1 MRIKYVPYEK
11 TPIRGQAILNNFT
24 RTLKYS
30 NNEVVN
36 IRLNRGMP
44 LYEMQTIESVRNA
57 NEVIDSKKAQKLE
70 SKKGKSAITDSRKN
84 TKNTTAESTKTTTA
98 EVSCDDF
105 VGCQGGGEGSLLDAN
120 DRADTADSRKSAQ
133 ETPQNPKNML
143 IRGEC
148 LSACAYLKER
158 GIQVDL
164 VYIDPPFASGADYA
178 KKVYLR
184 QNVNADKAQSLEVE
198 MPQEFKSFE
207 EKMYGDI
214 WTKEDYLNW
223 MYENLK
229 AIKEVMSENAS
240 IYVHLDWHIGHY
252 VKILL
257 DEIFGEWNFVNEIVW
272 GYRTQGVS
280 KDTWAK
286 KHDTIFFYKKSESYT
301 FNQEREKNIYENPF
315 IDTKIESPA
324 MDKLTDKDI
333 ETIIRSVQSKEPLN
347 DKYKHLLFNR
357 YFTDVCVRDVWD
369 CDVTKPLISGSS
381 EYFNYATQK
390 PEALLERI
398 IKASSNESMIVA
410 DFFGGSGV
418 SAAVAHKLGR
428 HFIHCDVGLNS
439 IQTTRDRLKEL
450 QAEFDILEV
459 KDGIELFRNPVQTME
474 KLPRL
479 ITGFQYLKYLDESLD
494 TTYFQG
500 YIATPKEVIPCHL
513 PNLLD
518 SNHKVLDVPYF
529 KEILYYGVG
538 NLEAHTRGIKRLRIY
553 YVDIE
558 NEKELREMAKEYEY
572 FRGEIEFVPLRWALA
587 EVVDNDYVE
596 YNIGTTKQGF
606 KVEITK
612 FSSDRVWQKIDAY
625 NQKRELQA
633 KKKGKDFSPILISEN
648 GLECIEYLSL
658 DCENASGV
666 WHSSSEI
673 KINKN
678 SLVIKNGVKTKD
690 LWNGYIESTKKPLR
704 LKVRNICGDESVIDL
719 H

>member
-44 LYEMQTIESVRNA
+44 LYEMQTIESVRNT
-57 NEVIDSKKAQKLE
+57 NEATDSKTCHTEHSEVSQNIE
-70 SKKGKSAITDSRKN
+70 SKKSKSKN
-84 TKNTTAESTKTTTA
+84 PTQTT
-98 EVSCDDF
+98 
-105 VGCQGGGEGSLLDAN
+105 
-120 DRADTADSRKSAQ
+120 AQ
-133 ETPQNPKNML
+133 ETPQNQNPRNML

-148 LSACAYLKER
+148 LSACAYLKEQ

-184 QNVNADKAQSLEVE
+184 QNINTDKAQSLEVE

-214 WTKEDYLNW
+214 WNKEDYLNW

-272 GYRTQGVS
+272 GYRSGGAS
-280 KDTWAK
+280 KKESLPK
-286 KHDTIFFYKKSESYT
+286 KHDVIYFYRKCEGFKVNPLKERQYLEKPFMGSKQDESGRFYV
-301 FNQEREKNIYENPF
+301 
-315 IDTKIESPA
+315 DT
-324 MDKLTDKDI
+324 
-333 ETIIRSVQSKEPLN
+333 
-347 DKYKHLLFNR
+347 LL
-357 YFTDVCVRDVWD
+357 RDVFEGVI
-369 CDVTKPLISGSS
+369 CIVENGEMK
-381 EYFNYATQK
+381 EYNTRPVLNLSVEQMDYATQK
-390 PEALLERI
+390 PEGLLELLLKI
-398 IKASSNESMIVA
+398 GSNESMIVA

-450 QAEFDILEV
+450 NAEFDILEV
-459 KDGIELFRNPVQTME
+459 KDGIELFRNPVQTMDR
-474 KLPRL
+474 LPRL

-494 TTYFQG
+494 STYFQG

-558 NEKELREMAKEYEY
+558 NEEELREMAKEYEY

-596 YNIGTTKQGF
+596 YKIEKIKQGY
-606 KVEITK
+606 KVAITK
-612 FSSDRVWQKIDAY
+612 FLSDRVWQKIDAY

>member
-44 LYEMQTIESVRNA
+44 LYEMQTLESVRNA

-70 SKKGKSAITDSRKN
+70 SKKGKSTIT
-84 TKNTTAESTKTTTA
+84 ESSTNTTA

-105 VGCQGGGEGSLLDAN
+105 VGCQSGGEGSLLDAN

-133 ETPQNPKNML
+133 EATRNPKNML

-148 LSACAYLKER
+148 LSACAYLKEQ

-184 QNVNADKAQSLEVE
+184 QNINADKAQSLEVE

-252 VKILL
+252 VKILM

-272 GYRTQGVS
+272 FYHDSPGRGS
-280 KDTWAK
+280 ECFAK
-286 KHDTIFFYKKSESYT
+286 KHDTIFWYVKDYEKYIFNGDSVRVPIMKTSVERYKSPRVLGGKSYIGGESAKT
-301 FNQEREKNIYENPF
+301 G
-315 IDTKIESPA
+315 KIPES
-324 MDKLTDKDI
+324 
-333 ETIIRSVQSKEPLN
+333 
-347 DKYKHLLFNR
+347 
-357 YFTDVCVRDVWD
+357 VWQIPVIKGNANEHAD
-369 CDVTKPLISGSS
+369 
-381 EYFNYATQK
+381 YATQK

-418 SAAVAHKLGR
+418 TAAVAHKLGR

-474 KLPRL
+474 KLPRF

-494 TTYFQG
+494 STYFQG
-500 YIATPKEVIPCHL
+500 YVTTPKEVIPCHL

-529 KEILYYGVG
+529 KEILHYGVG

-558 NEKELREMAKEYEY
+558 NEEELREMAKEYEY
-572 FRGEIEFVPLRWALA
+572 FRGEIEFVPLSEALV

-596 YNIGTTKQGF
+596 CKLEKTKQGY
-606 KVEITK
+606 KVAITK

>member
-11 TPIRGQAILNNFT
+11 TPIRGQAILDNFT

-30 NNEVVN
+30 GNDAVN

-44 LYEMQTIESVRNA
+44 LYEMQKLESVRN
-57 NEVIDSKKAQKLE
+57 EQVDF
-70 SKKGKSAITDSRKN
+70 
-84 TKNTTAESTKTTTA
+84 KTCHTERS
-98 EVSCDDF
+98 EVS
-105 VGCQGGGEGSLLDAN
+105 
-120 DRADTADSRKSAQ
+120 
-133 ETPQNPKNML
+133 QNIESKNML
-143 IRGEC
+143 IKGEA
-148 LSACAYLKER
+148 LSACAYLKEK
-158 GIQVDL
+158 GIKVDL

-184 QNVNADKAQSLEVE
+184 QNANADKTQSSVEVE
-198 MPQEFKSFE
+198 MPQEFKIFE

-214 WTKEDYLNW
+214 WNKEDYLNW

-272 GYRTQGVS
+272 FYGGTSNSQTQFVR
-280 KDTWAK
+280 
-286 KHDTIFFYKKSESYT
+286 KHDCIYSYSKSESYI
-301 FNQEREKNIYENPF
+301 FNFDEVRIPYEDEKKFKKNENGKWFMKWDSTRDYYPKQVF
-315 IDTKIESPA
+315 KNGEW
-324 MDKLTDKDI
+324 
-333 ETIIRSVQSKEPLN
+333 IILGKGQ
-347 DKYKHLLFNR
+347 Y
-357 YFTDVCVRDVWD
+357 DVWTD
-369 CDVTKPLISGSS
+369 IPSFSTSHGE
-381 EYFNYATQK
+381 EYRAWDYATQK

-418 SAAVAHKLGR
+418 SAAVAHRLGR

-450 QAEFDILEV
+450 NAEFDILEV

-474 KLPRL
+474 KLPYL
-479 ITGFQYLKYLDESLD
+479 ITGFQYLKHLDESLD
-494 TTYFQG
+494 STYFQG
-500 YIATPKEVIPCHL
+500 YIATAKEVIPCHL

-529 KEILYYGVG
+529 KEILHYGVG
-538 NLEAHTRGIKRLRIY
+538 NLEAHTRGIKKLRIY

-572 FRGEIEFVPLRWALA
+572 FRGEIEFVPLRDALI

-596 YNIGTTKQGF
+596 YKLEKTKQGF
-606 KVEITK
+606 KVAITK
-612 FSSDRVWQKIDAY
+612 FLSDRVKQKIDAY
-625 NQKRELQA
+625 NQKRKLQA
-633 KKKGKDFSPILISEN
+633 IKKSKAFVPILVSEN
-648 GLECIEYLSL
+648 GLECVEYLSL
-658 DCENASGV
+658 DCENTNGE

-690 LWNGYIESTKKPLR
+690 VWNGYIESTKKPLR
-704 LKVRNICGDESVIDL
+704 LKVRNICGDESVIEL
-719 H
+719 R

>member
-11 TPIRGQAILNNFT
+11 TPIRGQAILDNFT

-30 NNEVVN
+30 GNDAVN

-44 LYEMQTIESVRNA
+44 LYEMQKLESVRNT
-57 NEVIDSKKAQKLE
+57 NEVVDSK
-70 SKKGKSAITDSRKN
+70 S
-84 TKNTTAESTKTTTA
+84 
-98 EVSCDDF
+98 
-105 VGCQGGGEGSLLDAN
+105 
-120 DRADTADSRKSAQ
+120 
-133 ETPQNPKNML
+133 ML
-143 IRGEC
+143 IKGEA
-148 LSACAYLKER
+148 LSACAYLKEQ
-158 GIQVDL
+158 GIKVDL

-184 QNVNADKAQSLEVE
+184 QNPKPTAHHTQSYHTDSPTCHTERSEVSQSE
-198 MPQEFKSFE
+198 VSKKETPQQEIPSNENTSFE

-214 WTKEDYLNW
+214 WDKEDYLNW

-272 GYRTQGVS
+272 GYRSGGAS
-280 KDTWAK
+280 KKESLPK
-286 KHDTIFFYKKSESYT
+286 KHDVIYFYRKCEGFKVNPLKERQYLEKPFMGSKQDESGRFYV
-301 FNQEREKNIYENPF
+301 
-315 IDTKIESPA
+315 DT
-324 MDKLTDKDI
+324 
-333 ETIIRSVQSKEPLN
+333 
-347 DKYKHLLFNR
+347 LL
-357 YFTDVCVRDVWD
+357 RDVFEGVI
-369 CDVTKPLISGSS
+369 CIVENGEMK
-381 EYFNYATQK
+381 EYNTRPVLNLSVEQMDYATQK
-390 PEALLERI
+390 PEGLLELLLKI
-398 IKASSNESMIVA
+398 GSNESMIVA

-418 SAAVAHKLGR
+418 TAAVAHKLGR

-474 KLPRL
+474 KIPYL

-494 TTYFQG
+494 STYFQG
-500 YIATPKEVIPCHL
+500 YIATAKEVIPCHL

-529 KEILYYGVG
+529 KEILHYGVG

-558 NEKELREMAKEYEY
+558 NEEELREMAKEYEY
-572 FRGEIEFVPLRWALA
+572 FRGEIEFVPLSEALV

-596 YNIGTTKQGF
+596 YKLEKTKQGF
-606 KVEITK
+606 KVAITK
-612 FSSDRVWQKIDAY
+612 FLSDRVQQKIDAY
-625 NQKRELQA
+625 NQKRQIQA
-633 KKKGKDFSPILISEN
+633 KKPNKKKDKEFIPILLSEN

>member
-11 TPIRGQAILNNFT
+11 TPIRGQAILDNFT

-30 NNEVVN
+30 GNDAVN

-44 LYEMQTIESVRNA
+44 LYEMQKLESVRNT
-57 NEVIDSKKAQKLE
+57 NEVVDS
-70 SKKGKSAITDSRKN
+70 
-84 TKNTTAESTKTTTA
+84 
-98 EVSCDDF
+98 
-105 VGCQGGGEGSLLDAN
+105 
-120 DRADTADSRKSAQ
+120 
-133 ETPQNPKNML
+133 KNML
-143 IRGEC
+143 IKGEA
-148 LSACAYLKER
+148 LSACAYLKEQ
-158 GIQVDL
+158 GIKVDL

-184 QNVNADKAQSLEVE
+184 QNPKPTAHHTQSYHTDSPTCHTERSEVSQSE
-198 MPQEFKSFE
+198 VSKKETPQQEIPSNENTSFE

-214 WTKEDYLNW
+214 WSKEDYLNW

-272 GYRTQGVS
+272 FYGGTSNSQTQFVR
-280 KDTWAK
+280 
-286 KHDTIFFYKKSESYT
+286 KHDCIYSYSKSESYI
-301 FNQEREKNIYENPF
+301 FNFDEVRIPYEDEKKFKKDENGKWFMKWDSTRDYYPKQVF
-315 IDTKIESPA
+315 KNGEW
-324 MDKLTDKDI
+324 
-333 ETIIRSVQSKEPLN
+333 IILGKGQ
-347 DKYKHLLFNR
+347 Y
-357 YFTDVCVRDVWD
+357 DVWTD
-369 CDVTKPLISGSS
+369 IPSFSTSHGE
-381 EYFNYATQK
+381 EYRAWDYATQK

-474 KLPRL
+474 KLPYL

-494 TTYFQG
+494 STYFQG

-529 KEILYYGVG
+529 KEILHYGVG

-558 NEKELREMAKEYEY
+558 NEEELREMAKEYEY
-572 FRGEIEFVPLRWALA
+572 FRGEIEFVPLSEALV

-596 YNIGTTKQGF
+596 YKLEKTKQGF
-606 KVEITK
+606 KVAITK
-612 FSSDRVWQKIDAY
+612 FLSDRVQQKIDAY
-625 NQKRELQA
+625 NQKRQIQA
-633 KKKGKDFSPILISEN
+633 KKKNKDFIPILLSEN

>member
-11 TPIRGQAILNNFT
+11 TPIRGQAILDNFT

-30 NNEVVN
+30 GNDAVN

-44 LYEMQTIESVRNA
+44 LYEMQKLESVRNEQA
-57 NEVIDSKKAQKLE
+57 DFKTCHTERSEVSQNIDS
-70 SKKGKSAITDSRKN
+70 
-84 TKNTTAESTKTTTA
+84 
-98 EVSCDDF
+98 
-105 VGCQGGGEGSLLDAN
+105 
-120 DRADTADSRKSAQ
+120 
-133 ETPQNPKNML
+133 KNML
-143 IRGEC
+143 IKGEA
-148 LSACAYLKER
+148 LSACAYLKEK
-158 GIQVDL
+158 GIKVDL

-184 QNVNADKAQSLEVE
+184 QNANADKTQSSVEVE

-214 WTKEDYLNW
+214 WNKEDYLNW

-257 DEIFGEWNFVNEIVW
+257 DEIFGEWNFQREIIWRIGWVS
-272 GYRTQGVS
+272 GYKSSVENWVRN
-280 KDTWAK
+280 
-286 KHDTIFFYKKSESYT
+286 HDTIFFYTKSSDYT
-301 FNQEREKNIYENPF
+301 FNKEYIQYSDEYVRRDGSKPNGRGIPIEDTWNCSKDDVLDSINLMSFSNEKV
-315 IDTKIESPA
+315 D
-324 MDKLTDKDI
+324 
-333 ETIIRSVQSKEPLN
+333 
-347 DKYKHLLFNR
+347 
-357 YFTDVCVRDVWD
+357 
-369 CDVTKPLISGSS
+369 
-381 EYFNYATQK
+381 YATQK

-479 ITGFQYLKYLDESLD
+479 ITGFQYIKYLDESLD
-494 TTYFQG
+494 STYFQG

-529 KEILYYGVG
+529 KEILHYGVG
-538 NLEAHTRGIKRLRIY
+538 NLEAHTRGIKKLRIY
-553 YVDIE
+553 YVDID
-558 NEKELREMAKEYEY
+558 NEEELREMAKEYEY
-572 FRGEIEFVPLRWALA
+572 FRGEIEFVPLRDALI

-596 YNIGTTKQGF
+596 YKLEKTKQGF
-606 KVEITK
+606 KVAITK
-612 FSSDRVWQKIDAY
+612 FLSDRVKQKIDAY
-625 NQKRELQA
+625 NQKRKLQA
-633 KKKGKDFSPILISEN
+633 IKKSKAFVPILLSEN
-648 GLECIEYLSL
+648 GLECVEYLSL
-658 DCENASGV
+658 DCENTNGE

-704 LKVRNICGDESVIDL
+704 LKVRNICGDESVIEL
-719 H
+719 R

>member
-11 TPIRGQAILNNFT
+11 TPIRGQAILDNFT

-30 NNEVVN
+30 GNDAVN

-44 LYEMQTIESVRNA
+44 LYEMQKLESVRNT
-57 NEVIDSKKAQKLE
+57 NEVVDSK
-70 SKKGKSAITDSRKN
+70 S
-84 TKNTTAESTKTTTA
+84 
-98 EVSCDDF
+98 
-105 VGCQGGGEGSLLDAN
+105 
-120 DRADTADSRKSAQ
+120 
-133 ETPQNPKNML
+133 ML
-143 IRGEC
+143 IKGEC
-148 LSACAYLKER
+148 LSACAYLKEQ
-158 GIQVDL
+158 GIKVDL

-184 QNVNADKAQSLEVE
+184 QNANADKAQSSIEVE

-214 WTKEDYLNW
+214 WNKEDYLNW

-272 GYRTQGVS
+272 GYRSGGAS
-280 KDTWAK
+280 KKESLPK
-286 KHDTIFFYKKSESYT
+286 KHDVIYFYRKCEGFKVNPLKERQYLEKPFMGSKQDESGRFYV
-301 FNQEREKNIYENPF
+301 
-315 IDTKIESPA
+315 DT
-324 MDKLTDKDI
+324 
-333 ETIIRSVQSKEPLN
+333 
-347 DKYKHLLFNR
+347 LL
-357 YFTDVCVRDVWD
+357 RDVFEGVI
-369 CDVTKPLISGSS
+369 CIVENGEMK
-381 EYFNYATQK
+381 EYNTRPVLNLSVEQMDYATQK
-390 PEALLERI
+390 PEGLLELLLKI
-398 IKASSNESMIVA
+398 GSNESMIVA

-418 SAAVAHKLGR
+418 TAAVAHKLGR

-474 KLPRL
+474 KLPYL

-494 TTYFQG
+494 STYFQG
-500 YIATPKEVIPCHL
+500 YIATAKEVIPCHL

-529 KEILYYGVG
+529 KEILHYGVG

-572 FRGEIEFVPLRWALA
+572 FRGEIEFVPLSETLV

-596 YNIGTTKQGF
+596 YKLEKTKQGF
-606 KVEITK
+606 KVAITK
-612 FSSDRVWQKIDAY
+612 FLSDRVQQKIDAY
-625 NQKRELQA
+625 NQKRQIQA
-633 KKKGKDFSPILISEN
+633 KKPNKKKDKEFIPILLSEN

-704 LKVRNICGDESVIDL
+704 LKVRNICGDESVIEL
-719 H
+719 R

>member
-11 TPIRGQAILNNFT
+11 TPIRGQAILDNFT

-30 NNEVVN
+30 GNDAVN

-44 LYEMQTIESVRNA
+44 LYEMQKLESVRNEQA
-57 NEVIDSKKAQKLE
+57 DF
-70 SKKGKSAITDSRKN
+70 
-84 TKNTTAESTKTTTA
+84 KTCHTERS
-98 EVSCDDF
+98 EVS
-105 VGCQGGGEGSLLDAN
+105 
-120 DRADTADSRKSAQ
+120 
-133 ETPQNPKNML
+133 QNIESKNML
-143 IRGEC
+143 IKGEA
-148 LSACAYLKER
+148 LSACAYLKEK
-158 GIQVDL
+158 GIKVDL

-184 QNVNADKAQSLEVE
+184 QNANADKTQSSVEVE

-214 WTKEDYLNW
+214 WSKEDYLNW

-257 DEIFGEWNFVNEIVW
+257 DEIFGEWNFRNEIVW
-272 GYRTQGVS
+272 GYKNPAIASNYFKR
-280 KDTWAK
+280 
-286 KHDTIFFYKKSESYT
+286 KHDTIFFYTKGENNV
-301 FNQEREKNIYENPF
+301 FNQQK
-315 IDTKIESPA
+315 SPIA
-324 MDKLTDKDI
+324 KS
-333 ETIIRSVQSKEPLN
+333 TI
-347 DKYKHLLFNR
+347 
-357 YFTDVCVRDVWD
+357 DVWGRHFD
-369 CDVTKPLISGSS
+369 DRGQITYGYMKEKCPGAYKRIAMRGGKKDDDEIFLDVFEGSPCDDWWADIPFLNKDKNAPD
-381 EYFNYATQK
+381 YATQK

-418 SAAVAHKLGR
+418 SAAVAHRLGR

-474 KLPRL
+474 KLPHL
-479 ITGFQYLKYLDESLD
+479 ITGFQYLKHLDESLD
-494 TTYFQG
+494 STYFQG
-500 YIATPKEVIPCHL
+500 YVTTSKEIIPIHL

-529 KEILYYGVG
+529 KEILHYGVG

-553 YVDIE
+553 YVDID
-558 NEKELREMAKEYEY
+558 NEKELREMVKEYEY
-572 FRGEIEFVPLRWALA
+572 FRGEIEFVPLRDALI

-596 YNIGTTKQGF
+596 YKLEQTKQGF
-606 KVEITK
+606 KVAITK
-612 FSSDRVWQKIDAY
+612 FLSDRVKQKIDAY
-625 NQKRELQA
+625 NEKRKLQA
-633 KKKGKDFSPILISEN
+633 IKKSKAFVPILVSEN
-648 GLECIEYLSL
+648 GLECVEYLSL

-690 LWNGYIESTKKPLR
+690 VWNGYIESTKKPLR
-704 LKVRNICGDESVIDL
+704 LKVRNICGDESVIEL
-719 H
+719 R

>member
-11 TPIRGQAILNNFT
+11 TPIRGQAILDNFT

-30 NNEVVN
+30 GNDAVN

-44 LYEMQTIESVRNA
+44 LYEMQKLESVRNT
-57 NEVIDSKKAQKLE
+57 NEVVDSK
-70 SKKGKSAITDSRKN
+70 S
-84 TKNTTAESTKTTTA
+84 
-98 EVSCDDF
+98 
-105 VGCQGGGEGSLLDAN
+105 
-120 DRADTADSRKSAQ
+120 
-133 ETPQNPKNML
+133 ML
-143 IRGEC
+143 IKGEC
-148 LSACAYLKER
+148 LSACAYLKEQ
-158 GIQVDL
+158 GIKVDL

-184 QNVNADKAQSLEVE
+184 QNVNADKAQSSVEVE

-214 WTKEDYLNW
+214 WNKEDYLNW

-257 DEIFGEWNFVNEIVW
+257 DEIFGEWNFRNEIIWTFGGKGMANVKNNFVR
-272 GYRTQGVS
+272 YYNS
-280 KDTWAK
+280 
-286 KHDTIFFYKKSESYT
+286 IFFYTNSDDPTLNLRNGVIPDSVMQRFGKYMKNGIIHFRDLRNSGDILELEKTTKAFIKKYH
-301 FNQEREKNIYENPF
+301 R
-315 IDTKIESPA
+315 
-324 MDKLTDKDI
+324 
-333 ETIIRSVQSKEPLN
+333 EPLDN
-347 DKYKHLLFNR
+347 DIARDYSKGALIK
-357 YFTDVCVRDVWD
+357 DVWD
-369 CDVTKPLISGSS
+369 DIPIIRENEVYG
-381 EYFNYATQK
+381 EYVNYATQK

-418 SAAVAHKLGR
+418 TAAVAHKLGR

-450 QAEFDILEV
+450 NAEFDILEV

-474 KLPRL
+474 KLPYL
-479 ITGFQYLKYLDESLD
+479 ITGFQYIKYLDERLD
-494 TTYFQG
+494 STYFQG
-500 YIATPKEVIPCHL
+500 YVATPKEVIPCHL

-529 KEILYYGVG
+529 KEILHYGVG

-558 NEKELREMAKEYEY
+558 NEEELREMAKEYEY
-572 FRGEIEFVPLRWALA
+572 FRGEIEFVPLSEALV

-596 YNIGTTKQGF
+596 YNIETSKQGF
-606 KVEITK
+606 KVAITK
-612 FSSDRVWQKIDAY
+612 FLSDRVQQKIDAY
-625 NQKRELQA
+625 NQKRQIQA
-633 KKKGKDFSPILISEN
+633 KKKNKDFRPILLSEN